1 MSGVSKHFWNRYLY
15 MNDSTTYKI
24 NHTDILDATVTLID
38 KTDPLNPT
46 ERDYWIY
53 ALKTKV
59 SMNLNMEDGFL
70 D

>member
-1 MSGVSKHFWNRYLY
+1 
-15 MNDSTTYKI
+15 MNDGTAYKI

-53 ALKTKV
+53 TLKTKV

>member
-1 MSGVSKHFWNRYLY
+1 